1 MTFSNSADGR
11 VAGHLAQGVEAV
23 GQQQGLAA
31 HAGGSERGFGAGMT
45 TAYDNNIIFFK
56 DLHDFIATLS
66 GAHDT
71 GKDERAEQSC
81 RFT

>member
-1 MTFSNSADGR
+1 MAFSNAADGR
-11 VAGHLAQGVEAV
+11 VAGHLAQGIEAV

-31 HAGGSERGFGAGMT
+31 HAGGSERGFGAGMA
-45 TAYDNNIIFFK
+45 TAYDNNIICFK
-56 DLHDFIATLS
+56 YLHDFITTLS

-71 GKDERAEQSC
+71 GKGERAEQPC